1 MSAVPK
7 HVTAMTQL
15 ANELREMTAR
25 EDRKFR
31 FNRQRFIESE
41 LVEFRPD
48 FLEAS
53 ELLVSLKTGLALK
66 VGPYG
71 DDLPIEVEHAFEDL
85 EKALD
90 KACPYE
96 PEAYDS
102 MSDVGLDHDNMDY
115 RKD

>member
-1 MSAVPK
+1 MSALPK
-7 HVTAMTQL
+7 HVTAMAQL
-15 ANELREMTAR
+15 AKEIRAMTA
-25 EDRKFR
+25 EADKKCR

-41 LVEFRPD
+41 IVEMKPD
-48 FLEAS
+48 FIEAS
-53 ELLVSLKTGLALK
+53 EILSSLKTGLALK

-102 MSDVGLDHDNMDY
+102 MSDGFDHDNMDY